1 MSLMEQPLIAVD
13 WGSSSLRAVLMDR
26 QGEILQRRQ
35 FEQGV
40 LQVPPGR
47 FEQVFEQH
55 LGDWLADSQ
64 ALCLISGMAGSR
76 QGWREAPYC
85 PCPAGF
91 ADLIPRLLWLR
102 PKLALVPGLH
112 ATYLCPEGQTAAG
125 QDDVMRGEEIQ
136 IFGALALAGLSQAEL
151 ILPGTHSKWVA
162 VREGRVQRFH
172 TFMTGELYAL
182 LSQHSILAR
191 TLTPTS
197 ELDEPVFL
205 AAVRL
210 AQQGPGLLAH
220 VFGTRTSALFE
231 RLRPEQQASH
241 LSGLLIGEEL
251 RAITTHCSASS
262 PLLLVGSAHLT
273 QRYRLALGHLGRACS
288 AIHEEAT
295 WAGHL
300 ALARSLANP
309 ESSA

>member
-1 MSLMEQPLIAVD
+1 MSPMEQPLIAVD

-26 QGEILQRRQ
+26 QGQILQRRQ

-40 LQVPPGR
+40 LQVAPGQ

-102 PKLALVPGLH
+102 PNLALVPGLH
-112 ATYLCPEGQTAAG
+112 AVNPAAKGQTAAG
-125 QDDVMRGEEIQ
+125 GDDVMRGEEIQ
-136 IFGALALAGLSQAEL
+136 IFGALALAGLTQAEL

-162 VREGRVQRFH
+162 VREGRVQRFQ

-191 TLTPTS
+191 TLTPS
-197 ELDEPVFL
+197 AELDEPVFL
-205 AAVRL
+205 AAVAL
-210 AQQGPGLLAH
+210 AQQGPGLLGH

-251 RAITTHCSASS
+251 RAISAHCSAGS
-262 PLLLVGSAHLT
+262 PLLLVGSALLT
-273 QRYRLALGHLGRACS
+273 QRYSLALAHLGRACS
-288 AIHEEAT
+288 DIHEEAT

>member
-1 MSLMEQPLIAVD
+1 MSPMKQPLIAVD
-13 WGSSSLRAVLMDR
+13 WGSSSLRAVLMDP
-26 QGEILQRRQ
+26 QGQILQRRQ

-40 LQVPPGR
+40 LQVPPGQ

-55 LGDWLADSQ
+55 LGDWLGQSR

-102 PKLALVPGLH
+102 SGLALVPGLH
-112 ATYLCPEGQTAAG
+112 AVNPSAKGQTAAG
-125 QDDVMRGEEIQ
+125 RDDVMRGEEIQ
-136 IFGALALAGLSQAEL
+136 IFGALALAGLAQAEL
-151 ILPGTHSKWVA
+151 ILPGTHSKWVT
-162 VREGRVQRFH
+162 VRDGRVQRFQ

-191 TLTPTS
+191 TLTPS
-197 ELDEPVFL
+197 AELDEPVFL
-205 AAVRL
+205 AAVAL

-231 RLRPEQQASH
+231 RLRPDQQASH

-251 RAITTHCSASS
+251 RAITTQRNADNR
-262 PLLLVGSAHLT
+262 LLLVGSTLLT
-273 QRYRLALGHLGRACS
+273 RRYSLALGHLGLSCS
-288 AIHEEAT
+288 SMHEEAT

-300 ALARSLANP
+300 ALARSLGAKEN
-309 ESSA
+309 SA